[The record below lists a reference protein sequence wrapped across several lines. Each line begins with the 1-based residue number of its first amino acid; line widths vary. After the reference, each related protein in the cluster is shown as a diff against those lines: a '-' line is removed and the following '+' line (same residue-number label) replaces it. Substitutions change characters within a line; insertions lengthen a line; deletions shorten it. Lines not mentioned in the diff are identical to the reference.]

1 MKPYSNGGS
10 VPAFAA
16 GWQGPTIIIIYFF
29 VSAVITHL
37 VASPVAALTAR
48 VQAAEGDF
56 RAMHSTLLH
65 SSEATAMCS
74 DGSTE
79 DFALDEAF
87 GVLLFVRWR
96 LIARQ
101 GLLTLS
107 TTAVQYFG
115 TIVNYIAIGIVLCSG
130 VYHELSPDETASIV
144 SRGSTFALTMV
155 YGLTQLVGAAGAIAE
170 LSGHTRRVAAL
181 FRGLSHVETATST
194 WQSQEL
200 ADEGGDGGKR
210 RRWRTAEGT
219 ALLTCRH
226 LSVSLHPAVHAMCD
240 ASAAP
245 ASLLSGVKLEV
256 HAKSAV
262 LVRGNAGVGKTALL
276 RTICGVWPMGRADSL
291 KELELS
297 QLMCIPPL
305 WDSQE
310 RIAGAPVFLVLPQ
323 AAPLRP
329 GLHTSLLEQLAY
341 PLLDTKMV
349 TDELARDALAAVGQ
363 TDLLRKLGGLH
374 KQHSPQ
380 EWSAALSPGQRQLL
394 VCARIFVHT
403 PALVLLDEA
412 TSAVPSADEARIYER
427 LRDLGIAFVSIG
439 HRDSLDAHHDQI
451 INLNLLAVSQTQ

>member
-1 MKPYSNGGS
+1 
-10 VPAFAA
+10 
-16 GWQGPTIIIIYFF
+16 
-29 VSAVITHL
+29 
-37 VASPVAALTAR
+37 
-48 VQAAEGDF
+48 
-56 RAMHSTLLH
+56 
-65 SSEATAMCS
+65 
-74 DGSTE
+74 
-79 DFALDEAF
+79 
-87 GVLLFVRWR
+87 
-96 LIARQ
+96 
-101 GLLTLS
+101 
-107 TTAVQYFG
+107 
-115 TIVNYIAIGIVLCSG
+115 
-130 VYHELSPDETASIV
+130 
-144 SRGSTFALTMV
+144 
-155 YGLTQLVGAAGAIAE
+155 
-170 LSGHTRRVAAL
+170 
-181 FRGLSHVETATST
+181 
-194 WQSQEL
+194 
-200 ADEGGDGGKR
+200 
-210 RRWRTAEGT
+210 
-219 ALLTCRH
+219 
-226 LSVSLHPAVHAMCD
+226 
-240 ASAAP
+240 
-245 ASLLSGVKLEV
+245 
-256 HAKSAV
+256 
-262 LVRGNAGVGKTALL
+262 
-276 RTICGVWPMGRADSL
+276 MGRADSL